1 MRRSACRYAAR
12 SARSRR
18 TSASRR
24 CTSPT
29 IRRKRSR
36 CPTAWPS
43 CATAACSRWR
53 RPRRSTSDPRPA
65 SWRPSSGPTTSFR
78 AWSRS
83 ARVPT
88 RSCRRRSVPCAP
100 VRRRSWRP
108 VPRAC
113 SPCARRTSR
122 WTAPARTSSRGGCG
136 WAPISGTRFATTAGR
151 RRGWCSRGASEN
163 RGITRG
169 CPGGGAGGARFPP
182 RVPPSC
188 AGAGEGGG
196 PKGVVLGAGTVAA
209 TSVLG
214 FAIAL
219 LLVRYDFPGRGLFGY
234 LTLIPIISPPLVGV
248 LGFTF
253 IMGKAGTVNILLEDW
268 FGLAKPINFVY
279 GVHGVLLVETLHL
292 FPMITLN
299 VVDALSKIDPSL
311 EEAAESVGARGWRK
325 LRTITLPLTTPGY
338 VAGAL
343 LVFIWTFSDFETPL
357 VLGVHD
363 LLASQAYLNIVQ
375 FVDRRL
381 FRMGLVISALMVA
394 LAVVFLVA
402 ARRYVAIKDYSS
414 LSYSRVA
421 RRRLGPLGATAAVTF
436 LSAVMAFSFIPYLG
450 VALASVGKGWSMTP
464 FPVRYTWLFFER
476 VIVETPK
483 YIVNS
488 LLYSVLA
495 VVICIVVGVPI
506 AWILART
513 RLPGRDTLD
522 GLNTLILAVPGTA
535 IGIAYIRA
543 FHVEL
548 PWLGVPLTSLW
559 IILPIVLAVRRL
571 PYTVRGSYAS
581 LLLVHR
587 SMEEAAA
594 SVGAGRL
601 RSFRDVTL
609 SLMWRGILVG
619 SLFSFMTS
627 LQEASAVL
635 FLSLGGWET
644 ITVGIFSFYI
654 AGSANEA
661 AALGVILIVVAAVS
675 VTVINRA
682 AGTRMG
688 GMFG

>member
-1 MRRSACRYAAR
+1 M
-12 SARSRR
+12 
-18 TSASRR
+18 
-24 CTSPT
+24 
-29 IRRKRSR
+29 
-36 CPTAWPS
+36 
-43 CATAACSRWR
+43 
-53 RPRRSTSDPRPA
+53 
-65 SWRPSSGPTTSFR
+65 
-78 AWSRS
+78 AWSANRLL
-83 ARVPT
+83 
-88 RSCRRRSVPCAP
+88 
-100 VRRRSWRP
+100 
-108 VPRAC
+108 
-113 SPCARRTSR
+113 
-122 WTAPARTSSRGGCG
+122 PAAGVGVVWLFLLVFLVYPLLRILYDAFSDE
-136 WAPISGTRFATTAGR
+136 AGR
-151 RRGWCSRGASEN
+151 LTLAN
-163 RGITRG
+163 FV
-169 CPGGGAGGARFPP
+169 AFARDPYYL
-182 RVPPSC
+182 RS
-188 AGAGEGGG
+188 
-196 PKGVVLGAGTVAA
+196 LGNSLLLGLGTVAA

-214 FAIAL
+214 FAVAF
-219 LLVRYDFPGRGLFGY
+219 LLVRYDFVGRNLFGY

-253 IMGKAGTVNILLEDW
+253 IMGRAGTVNVLLEDW
-268 FGLAKPINFVY
+268 FGLARPLNFVY
-279 GVHGVLLVETLHL
+279 GLHGVLLVETLHL

-299 VVDALSKIDPSL
+299 VVDALAKIDPAL
-311 EEAAESVGARGWRK
+311 EEAAESVGARGFTK
-325 LRTITLPLTTPGY
+325 LVRITLPLTTPGY

-343 LVFIWTFSDFETPL
+343 LVFIWTFSDFATPL

-381 FRMGLVISALMVA
+381 FRMGIVISALMVV

-414 LSYSRVA
+414 LSYSKVA
-421 RRRLGPLGATAAVTF
+421 RRRLSPLGQAGAVSF
-436 LSAVMAFSFIPYLG
+436 LSFLMLFSFIPYLG
-450 VALASVGKGWSMTP
+450 VILASVGKGWSLTP
-464 FPVRYTWLFFER
+464 FPVRYTFAYFER

-488 LLYSVLA
+488 LLYSGLA
-495 VVICIVVGVPI
+495 VVLCIVIGVPI

-522 GLNTLILAVPGTA
+522 GLNTLILAIPGTA

-543 FHVEL
+543 FHFDL
-548 PWLGVPLTSLW
+548 PFVDRGLTSLW
-559 IILPIVLAVRRL
+559 IILPLVLAIRRL

-594 SVGAGRL
+594 SVGARGL
-601 RSFRDVTL
+601 RSFVDVTL
-609 SLMWRGILVG
+609 PLIWRGVLVG
-619 SLFSFMTS
+619 ALFSFMTS

-661 AALGVILIVVAAVS
+661 AALGVILIVVAAIS
-675 VTVINRA
+675 VAVINRV
-682 AGTRMG
+682 AGARMG

>member
-1 MRRSACRYAAR
+1 MSRPDVVSAV
-12 SARSRR
+12 
-18 TSASRR
+18 
-24 CTSPT
+24 PQ
-29 IRRKRSR
+29 
-36 CPTAWPS
+36 
-43 CATAACSRWR
+43 
-53 RPRRSTSDPRPA
+53 PA
-65 SWRPSSGPTTSFR
+65 M
-78 AWSRS
+78 
-83 ARVPT
+83 
-88 RSCRRRSVPCAP
+88 
-100 VRRRSWRP
+100 
-108 VPRAC
+108 
-113 SPCARRTSR
+113 
-122 WTAPARTSSRGGCG
+122 
-136 WAPISGTRFATTAGR
+136 
-151 RRGWCSRGASEN
+151 
-163 RGITRG
+163 
-169 CPGGGAGGARFPP
+169 P
-182 RVPPSC
+182 RVGRLLP
-188 AGAGEGGG
+188 AL
-196 PKGVVLGAGTVAA
+196 GVAIIWLFLLVFLVYPLLRIAYDAFSDDSGRLTLANFAAFFGDAYYLRSLGNSLLLGLGTVVT

-214 FAIAL
+214 FAVAF
-219 LLVRYDFPGRGLFGY
+219 LLVRCDFAGRNLFSY

-253 IMGKAGTVNILLEDW
+253 IMGRAGTVNVLLEDW
-268 FGLAKPINFVY
+268 FGLARPVNFVY
-279 GVHGVLLVETLHL
+279 GLHGVLLVETLHL

-299 VVDALSKIDPSL
+299 VVDALAKIDPAL
-311 EEAAESVGARGWRK
+311 EEAAESVGARGWKK
-325 LRTITLPLTTPGY
+325 LLTITLPLTTPGY

-343 LVFIWTFSDFETPL
+343 LVFIWTFSDFTTPL

-381 FRMGLVISALMVA
+381 FRMGIVISALMVA
-394 LAVVFLVA
+394 LALVFLVA

-414 LSYSRVA
+414 LSYSKIG
-421 RRRLGPLGATAAVTF
+421 RRRLTPVQQTGAIAF
-436 LSAVMAFSFIPYLG
+436 LSFLMLLSFIPYLG
-450 VALASVGKGWSMTP
+450 VGLASVGKGWSLTP
-464 FPVRYTWLFFER
+464 IPLRYTLGYFER

-488 LLYSVLA
+488 FLYSGLA
-495 VVICIVVGVPI
+495 VLLCIAVGVPI

-522 GLNTLILAVPGTA
+522 GLNTLILAIPGTA

-543 FHVEL
+543 FHFDL
-548 PWLGVPLTSLW
+548 PLVGRGLTSLW
-559 IILPIVLAVRRL
+559 IILPIVLAIRRL

-587 SMEEAAA
+587 SMEEAAE
-594 SVGAGRL
+594 SIGARAW
-601 RSFRDVTL
+601 RSFSDVTL
-609 SLMWRGILVG
+609 PLIWRGVLVG

-675 VTVINRA
+675 LAVINRI

>member
-1 MRRSACRYAAR
+1 MTDAGHAVAM
-12 SARSRR
+12 
-18 TSASRR
+18 
-24 CTSPT
+24 
-29 IRRKRSR
+29 
-36 CPTAWPS
+36 
-43 CATAACSRWR
+43 
-53 RPRRSTSDPRPA
+53 
-65 SWRPSSGPTTSFR
+65 
-78 AWSRS
+78 
-83 ARVPT
+83 
-88 RSCRRRSVPCAP
+88 
-100 VRRRSWRP
+100 
-108 VPRAC
+108 
-113 SPCARRTSR
+113 
-122 WTAPARTSSRGGCG
+122 APARRAAAAALPALGVALI
-136 WAPISGTRFATTAGR
+136 WAFLAVFLVYPLLRVFYDAVSDEAGR
-151 RRGWCSRGASEN
+151 LTLENFAAFAGDAFYRRSLWNSLL
-163 RGITRG
+163 
-169 CPGGGAGGARFPP
+169 
-182 RVPPSC
+182 
-188 AGAGEGGG
+188 
-196 PKGVVLGAGTVAA
+196 LGLGTVAA

-214 FAIAL
+214 IAIAL

-268 FGLAKPINFVY
+268 LGLAKPINFVY

-299 VVDALSKIDPSL
+299 VVDALAKIDPAL
-311 EEAAESVGARGWRK
+311 EEAAESVGARGWKK
-325 LRTITLPLTTPGY
+325 LVTITLPLTTPGY

-343 LVFIWTFSDFETPL
+343 LVFIWTFSDFATPL

-381 FRMGLVISALMVA
+381 FRMGIVLSALLVV

-414 LSYSRVA
+414 LSYSKVA
-421 RRRLGPLGATAAVTF
+421 RRRLSPLGQTGAVSF
-436 LSAVMAFSFIPYLG
+436 LSLLMLLSFIPYLG
-450 VALASVGKGWSMTP
+450 VGLASVGKGWSLTP
-464 FPVRYTWLFFER
+464 FPLRYTLGYFER

-483 YIVNS
+483 YVVNS
-488 LLYSVLA
+488 FLYSGLA
-495 VVICIVVGVPI
+495 VVLCIAIGVPI

-522 GLNTLILAVPGTA
+522 GLNTLILAIPGTA

-543 FHVEL
+543 FHFDL
-548 PWLGVPLTSLW
+548 PLVGRGLTSLW
-559 IILPIVLAVRRL
+559 IILPLVLAIRRL

-594 SVGAGRL
+594 SVGARGL
-601 RSFRDVTL
+601 RSFADVTL
-609 SLMWRGILVG
+609 PLIWRGVLVG
-619 SLFSFMTS
+619 ALFSFMTS

-661 AALGVILIVVAAVS
+661 AALGVILIVVAAIS
-675 VTVINRA
+675 VIVINRI

>member
-1 MRRSACRYAAR
+1 MSETRAAVAAPSRLATALPALGVALIWTFLAVFLVYPLLRIFYDAFSDEAGRLTLMNFVEFAGDHFYRRSLVN
-12 SARSRR
+12 SLL
-18 TSASRR
+18 
-24 CTSPT
+24 
-29 IRRKRSR
+29 
-36 CPTAWPS
+36 
-43 CATAACSRWR
+43 
-53 RPRRSTSDPRPA
+53 
-65 SWRPSSGPTTSFR
+65 
-78 AWSRS
+78 
-83 ARVPT
+83 
-88 RSCRRRSVPCAP
+88 
-100 VRRRSWRP
+100 
-108 VPRAC
+108 
-113 SPCARRTSR
+113 
-122 WTAPARTSSRGGCG
+122 
-136 WAPISGTRFATTAGR
+136 
-151 RRGWCSRGASEN
+151 
-163 RGITRG
+163 
-169 CPGGGAGGARFPP
+169 
-182 RVPPSC
+182 
-188 AGAGEGGG
+188 
-196 PKGVVLGAGTVAA
+196 LGLGTVVA

-214 FAIAL
+214 FAIAF
-219 LLVRYDFPGRGLFGY
+219 LLVRYEFVGRNLFSY

-253 IMGKAGTVNILLEDW
+253 IMGRAGTLNVLLEDW
-268 FGLAKPINFVY
+268 FGLARPINFVY

-299 VVDALSKIDPSL
+299 VVDALGKIDPAL

-343 LVFIWTFSDFETPL
+343 LVFIWTFSDFATPL

-381 FRMGLVISALMVA
+381 FRMGIVISALMVL

-414 LSYSRVA
+414 LSYSRVP
-421 RRRLGPLGATAAVTF
+421 RRRLSPLGQAGAVAF
-436 LSAVMAFSFIPYLG
+436 LASVMALSFVPYLG
-450 VALASVGKGWSMTP
+450 VALASVGKGWSLTP
-464 FPVRYTWLFFER
+464 FPVQYTAAYFER

-488 LLYSVLA
+488 FLYSTLA
-495 VVICIVVGVPI
+495 VVLCIAIGVPM

-522 GLNTLILAVPGTA
+522 GLNTLILAIPGTA
-535 IGIAYIRA
+535 IGIAYVRA
-543 FHVEL
+543 FHAEL
-548 PWLGVPLTSLW
+548 PWLDVRLTSLW
-559 IILPIVLAVRRL
+559 IILPIVLAIRRL
-571 PYTVRGSYAS
+571 PYTVRGSFAS

-594 SVGAGRL
+594 SVGATGL
-601 RSFRDVTL
+601 RSFRDITL
-609 SLMWRGILVG
+609 PLIWRGVLVG

-644 ITVGIFSFYI
+644 IPVGIFAFYI

-661 AALGVILIVVAAVS
+661 AALGVILIAVAALS
-675 VTVINRA
+675 VVVINRV
-682 AGTRMG
+682 AGARMG

>member
-1 MRRSACRYAAR
+1 MT
-12 SARSRR
+12 SAR
-18 TSASRR
+18 AE
-24 CTSPT
+24 
-29 IRRKRSR
+29 
-36 CPTAWPS
+36 A
-43 CATAACSRWR
+43 
-53 RPRRSTSDPRPA
+53 RPRA
-65 SWRPSSGPTTSFR
+65 
-78 AWSRS
+78 
-83 ARVPT
+83 
-88 RSCRRRSVPCAP
+88 
-100 VRRRSWRP
+100 
-108 VPRAC
+108 
-113 SPCARRTSR
+113 
-122 WTAPARTSSRGGCG
+122 
-136 WAPISGTRFATTAGR
+136 
-151 RRGWCSRGASEN
+151 
-163 RGITRG
+163 
-169 CPGGGAGGARFPP
+169 GAGGAWWPALGIAAIWIFLAVFLVYPLARIFYDAFTDD
-182 RVPPSC
+182 
-188 AGAGEGGG
+188 AGRLTIRHFLDFAADGFYRRSLWNSLL
-196 PKGVVLGAGTVAA
+196 LGLGTVAA

-214 FAIAL
+214 FAIAF
-219 LLVRYDFPGRGLFGY
+219 LLVRYDFAGRTLFSN

-253 IMGKAGTVNILLEDW
+253 IMGRAGTVNVLLEDW
-268 FGLAKPINFVY
+268 FGLARPVNFVY
-279 GVHGVLLVETLHL
+279 GLHGVLLVETLHL

-299 VVDALSKIDPSL
+299 VVDALAKIDPAL
-311 EEAAESVGARGWRK
+311 EEAAESVGARGWKK
-325 LRTITLPLTTPGY
+325 LVTITLPLTTPGY

-343 LVFIWTFSDFETPL
+343 LVFIWTFSDFATRL

-381 FRMGLVISALMVA
+381 FRMGIVISALMVA

-414 LSYSRVA
+414 LSYSKIG
-421 RRRLGPLGATAAVTF
+421 RRRLAPLGQASAIAF
-436 LSAVMAFSFIPYLG
+436 LSIVMLLSFIPYLG
-450 VALASVGKGWSMTP
+450 VVLASVGKGWSLTP
-464 FPVRYTWLFFER
+464 FPLRSTLGYFER

-488 LLYSVLA
+488 FLYSGLA
-495 VVICIVVGVPI
+495 VVLCVALGVPI

-522 GLNTLILAVPGTA
+522 GLNTLILAIPGTA

-543 FHVEL
+543 FHFDL
-548 PWLGVPLTSLW
+548 PFVGAPRTSLW
-559 IILPIVLAVRRL
+559 ITLPMVLAIRRL

-594 SVGAGRL
+594 SVGARGF
-601 RSFRDVTL
+601 RSFSDVTL
-609 SLMWRGILVG
+609 PLIWRGVLVG

-675 VTVINRA
+675 VTVINRV

-688 GMFG
+688 GMFGSVVPY